1 MNKHTP
7 LEELFNELS
16 YLQSEINV
24 GSYLITFLKTKK
36 LYQLSF
42 MNGIDFKTRDK
53 KLINCVE
60 KGVNHLKK
68 IYKATY
74 DGSHTGDY
82 TLQKIIEQK
91 NKEIQSLKDKIQEMF
106 ENDSYKGLSF
116 LSNQEKV
123 KNLADELMTPINHI
137 MDDYSSK
144 NKKPIRTYYKGKK
157 GLFTEKELEKEMK
170 RLNPNLDVEY
180 LKEGGWSR
188 YKKERSLAYDRLY
201 KRMKKNSKK

>member
-1 MNKHTP
+1 
-7 LEELFNELS
+7 
-16 YLQSEINV
+16 
-24 GSYLITFLKTKK
+24 
-36 LYQLSF
+36 
-42 MNGIDFKTRDK
+42 MNGIDFKIRDK

-82 TLQKIIEQK
+82 TLQKIIEEK

-123 KNLADELMTPINHI
+123 KNLADELMTPIHHI

-144 NKKPIRTYYKGKK
+144 NKKPVRTYYKGKK

-170 RLNPNLDVEY
+170 RLNPNLDIEY